1 MTRESLIK
9 ITINNLSKLPDQR
22 IKEVADF
29 TEFLLN
35 KVDDALITDG
45 IRKLSAQSKAF
56 QFLEEDEELYSR
68 ADLKEVYK

>member
-9 ITINNLSKLPDQR
+9 ITIDNLSKLPDQR

-45 IRKLSAQSKAF
+45 IRKLSVQSKAF
-56 QFLEEDEELYSR
+56 QLLEEDEELYSR